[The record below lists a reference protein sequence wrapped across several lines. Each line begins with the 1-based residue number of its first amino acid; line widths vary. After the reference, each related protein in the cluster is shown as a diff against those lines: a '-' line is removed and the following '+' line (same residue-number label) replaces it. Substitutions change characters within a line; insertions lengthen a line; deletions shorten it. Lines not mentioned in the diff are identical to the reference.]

1 MSARMMLVEDDSFL
15 DYRLSVI
22 NEGDTAGAVQAMVDG
37 GALGGADLVLLD
49 LPAAD
54 NAWGWQLIANPGRVY
69 GVDGRLI
76 EPRPAPPA

>member
-1 MSARMMLVEDDSFL
+1 MMLVEDGSFL

-76 EPRPAPPA
+76 EPRAAPPA